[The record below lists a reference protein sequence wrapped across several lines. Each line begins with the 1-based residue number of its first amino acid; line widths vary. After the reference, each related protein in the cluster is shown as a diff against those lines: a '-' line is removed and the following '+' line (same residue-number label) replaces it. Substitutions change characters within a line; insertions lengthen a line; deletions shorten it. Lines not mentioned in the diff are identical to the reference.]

1 LAQNFSQ
8 IPKQNHN
15 LNLPLAA
22 WLEAVVAVAVVV
34 VTSGGGTLVVKTT
47 VLAEA
52 VVIDCE
58 EVAGV
63 VDADGGVVV
72 VVGADGSIDFG

>member
-8 IPKQNHN
+8 IPKQKHN

-22 WLEAVVAVAVVV
+22 WLEAVMVVAVVV
-34 VTSGGGTLVVKTT
+34 ASGGGTLVVKTT
-47 VLAEA
+47 VFAED

-58 EVAGV
+58 EVSGVAVVGADAGV
-63 VDADGGVVV
+63 IV
-72 VVGADGSIDFG
+72 ADGSIDFG

>member
-1 LAQNFSQ
+1 MAQNFSQ
-8 IPKQNHN
+8 IPKQKHN
-15 LNLPLAA
+15 FNLPLAA
-22 WLEAVVAVAVVV
+22 WLEAVVVVAAVVV
-34 VTSGGGTLVVKTT
+34 ASGGGTLVVKTT

-63 VDADGGVVV
+63 VGADVGAVV
-72 VVGADGSIDFG
+72 ADGSVDFG